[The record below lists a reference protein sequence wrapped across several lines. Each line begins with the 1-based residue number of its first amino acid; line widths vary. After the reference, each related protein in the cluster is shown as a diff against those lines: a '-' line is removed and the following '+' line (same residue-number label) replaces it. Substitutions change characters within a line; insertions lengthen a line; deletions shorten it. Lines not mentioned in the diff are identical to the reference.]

1 MALNPHSAGSIRAPS
16 IDNSFQSDAGS
27 AYHVVVGSD
36 DAYRVE
42 SLSDDEVSPPE
53 DDYDIFDLELV
64 TSVGAKQTEIS
75 VRRRNPTLTSS
86 GRPTYKVE
94 KKTISHFLGKKNM
107 AVVINRN
114 EGLSAVNSSRS
125 RMHPKGYAP
134 IFEAHDENTRQITMT
149 ATPQCV
155 LSGTVRGNR
164 ITISPSC
171 GSYDPQNSR
180 THRRDGAAYHFF
192 ALVISDLSSSPPGVE
207 SSDPME
213 ISKPSYPGG
222 GYFVFDASSHGR
234 KELLC
239 SLYCTRYDKRHR
251 VYPDDILVAELRLPN
266 LPNTV
271 SSSSP
276 KSRTPSWTRLFR
288 EHHASLHISK
298 RAIDAC
304 FSGDDVKIL
313 ASKPVPGKR
322 HFFTREQGLE
332 IIVSVMTMSLLAIE
346 HDGLESKKW
355 VWLTSR
361 EAMEQPAVPRK
372 VEVDVRAGPD
382 RTSIAS
388 RDTLMS
394 TREHPETA
402 QPHDG
407 TDWTVMSYNSEMSLR
422 RAAGVSAREP
432 SFIEDGENSEQ
443 IYAASYAPEP
453 SRESF
458 DSQIRHSAHAV
469 QLVS

>member
-1 MALNPHSAGSIRAPS
+1 MALNPRSAGSIRAPS
-16 IDNSFQSDAGS
+16 IDNSFRSDADS
-27 AYHVVVGSD
+27 ACHVIIGSD
-36 DAYRVE
+36 DAYRME
-42 SLSDDEVSPPE
+42 SLSDDGTSPPE
-53 DDYDIFDLELV
+53 EECDIFDLELV

-114 EGLSAVNSSRS
+114 EGLSAVNSSSRS
-125 RMHPKGYAP
+125 RLHSKGYAP

-164 ITISPSC
+164 VTITPSC

-180 THRRDGAAYHFF
+180 THKRDGTAYHFF
-192 ALVISDLSSSPPGVE
+192 ALVISDLSSIPPGVE
-207 SSDPME
+207 SSDQMGIP
-213 ISKPSYPGG
+213 KPSYPGG
-222 GYFVFDASSHGR
+222 GYFVFDANSQGR

-251 VYPDDILVAELRLPN
+251 VHPNDILVAELRLPN
-266 LPNTV
+266 LPNSAF
-271 SSSSP
+271 SSSKP
-276 KSRTPSWTRLFR
+276 PTPSWTRLFR

-304 FSGDDVKIL
+304 FSGEDVRIL
-313 ASKPVPGKR
+313 ASEPVPGKR

-355 VWLTSR
+355 MWLNSR
-361 EAMEQPAVPRK
+361 EVMEQPVVPRK
-372 VEVDVRAGPD
+372 MEVEAD
-382 RTSIAS
+382 RVSIAS
-388 RDTLMS
+388 RDTLRS
-394 TREHPETA
+394 TGEPETVK
-402 QPHDG
+402 PPEG
-407 TDWTVMSYNSEMSLR
+407 TDWTVTTYNSEISLR
-422 RAAGVSAREP
+422 RAAGISAREP
-432 SFIEDGENSEQ
+432 SFIDDGENSEQ
-443 IYAASYAPEP
+443 MYTASYVPEP
-453 SRESF
+453 SRESL
-458 DSQIRHSAHAV
+458 DSQIRHPAHAV
-469 QLVS
+469 QLVG

>member
-1 MALNPHSAGSIRAPS
+1 MALNLHSAGSIRAPS
-16 IDNSFQSDAGS
+16 IDNFFQSDAGS

-42 SLSDDEVSPPE
+42 SLSDDEISPPE
-53 DDYDIFDLELV
+53 EEYDIFDLELV

-94 KKTISHFLGKKNM
+94 KKTVSHFLGKKNM

-114 EGLSAVNSSRS
+114 EGLSAVNSNSRS

-164 ITISPSC
+164 VTISPSC

-180 THRRDGAAYHFF
+180 THKRDGTAYHFF
-192 ALVISDLSSSPPGVE
+192 ALVISDLSSNPPGVE
-207 SSDPME
+207 SNDPMG
-213 ISKPSYPGG
+213 IPKPSYPGG
-222 GYFVFDASSHGR
+222 GYFVFDANSQGR

-251 VYPDDILVAELRLPN
+251 IHPDDILVAELRLPN
-266 LPNTV
+266 LPNPAF
-271 SSSSP
+271 SSSSSKP
-276 KSRTPSWTRLFR
+276 PVPSWTRLFR

-304 FSGDDVKIL
+304 FSGEDVRIL

-332 IIVSVMTMSLLAIE
+332 IIVSAMTMSLLAIE

-355 VWLTSR
+355 MWLNSR
-361 EAMEQPAVPRK
+361 EAVEQPAAPRK
-372 VEVDVRAGPD
+372 VEVAAGAGAAPD
-382 RTSIAS
+382 RVSIAS

-394 TREHPETA
+394 TEEPETVKT
-402 QPHDG
+402 PEG
-407 TDWTVMSYNSEMSLR
+407 TDWAVMTYNSEISLR
-422 RAAGVSAREP
+422 RAAWSQCEGVIVHR
-432 SFIEDGENSEQ
+432 
-443 IYAASYAPEP
+443 
-453 SRESF
+453 
-458 DSQIRHSAHAV
+458 
-469 QLVS
+469 